1 VRTLAHLS
9 DLHFD
14 RVDRGVLEALRRRV
28 KALAPDLVVISG
40 DLTQRARA
48 HQFRAARAFLDSLP
62 KPQVVVPGNHD
73 VPLYNVLARF
83 VAPFAGYRRVIAG
96 EVEPGFVDDEIA
108 VLGVNTARSLTF
120 KGGRV
125 NEEQIDSLRRRLQAL
140 PDALTKVIVTHHP
153 FDIPDEP
160 DNDELVGRADE
171 AMAAFAACGVDILL
185 SGHFH
190 TSRVGETS
198 RRHPLAGYAA
208 LAVQAGTATSTRSRG
223 ESNAFNVLRVEHD
236 AVALEINAWRPET
249 GSYAVER
256 TERFRREKQRWIE
269 VV

>member
-14 RVDRGVLEALRRRV
+14 RVDQGVLEALRRRV

-83 VAPFAGYRRVIAG
+83 LAPLAGYRRVIAG
-96 EVEPGFVDDEIA
+96 DVEPGFVDDEIA
-108 VLGVNTARSLTF
+108 VLGINTARSFVF

-125 NEEQIDSLRRRLQAL
+125 SGSQLARVCEALHRLQGER
-140 PDALTKVIVTHHP
+140 TRIVVSHHP
-153 FDIPDEP
+153 VALEK
-160 DNDELVGRADE
+160 LAD
-171 AMAAFAACGVDILL
+171 CGVDVFV
-185 SGHFH
+185 SGHYH
-190 TSRVGETS
+190 ATRTAH
-198 RRHPLAGYAA
+198 RRIGRRSVLI
-208 LAVQAGTATSTRSRG
+208 VEAGTATSQRTR
-223 ESNAFNVLRVEHD
+223 EEPNAFNLLRV
-236 AVALEINAWRPET
+236 APGR
-249 GSYAVER
+249 
-256 TERFRREKQRWIE
+256 IE
-269 VV
+269 VDHYALHGGNFIRSAAEAFARQADGWRRV

>member
-14 RVDRGVLEALRRRV
+14 RVDQGVLEALRRRV

-83 VAPFAGYRRVIAG
+83 VAPLAGYRRVIAG
-96 EVEPGFVDDEIA
+96 DVEPGFVDEEIA
-108 VLGVNTARSLTF
+108 VLGINTARSFVF

-125 NEEQIDSLRRRLQAL
+125 SESQRARVCEALGRLQGER
-140 PDALTKVIVTHHP
+140 TRIVVSHHP
-153 FDIPDEP
+153 AALEK
-160 DNDELVGRADE
+160 LAD
-171 AMAAFAACGVDILL
+171 CGVDVFV
-185 SGHFH
+185 SGHH
-190 TSRVGETS
+190 HATRTAQRRVGRMSVLSVE
-198 RRHPLAGYAA
+198 
-208 LAVQAGTATSTRSRG
+208 AGTAASQRTR
-223 ESNAFNVLRVEHD
+223 EEPNAFNLLRV
-236 AVALEINAWRPET
+236 APGR
-249 GSYAVER
+249 
-256 TERFRREKQRWIE
+256 IE
-269 VV
+269 VDHYALRGGNFMRSNAEAFERRHEGWRRV